1 MGRSLAHAG
10 PTYERISLMEK
21 TPNGANVRFPPP
33 LIYVIGLALG
43 LAAGRFLHVPDL
55 GLPIETREFLGA
67 ALAVAGIF
75 VSFAGA
81 GLFLRHDTAIIPFK
95 PATSLV
101 TSGVYRWTRNP
112 MYLGMAL
119 IYLGIAVFLNSLP
132 ALVLLAP
139 VIWIVHTQVIAR
151 EEAYLERAFG
161 NEYIVYKNQVR
172 PWI

>member
-1 MGRSLAHAG
+1 
-10 PTYERISLMEK
+10 MEK
-21 TPNGANVRFPPP
+21 TSDGANVRFPPP
-33 LIYVIGLALG
+33 LIYVIGLVLG
-43 LAAGRFLHVPDL
+43 LTAGRLLHVPGL
-55 GLPIETREFLGA
+55 GLTIQRRELLGA
-67 ALAVAGIF
+67 ALAVAGIL

-119 IYLGIAVFLNSLP
+119 IYLGLAVLLNSLP
-132 ALVLLAP
+132 ALVLLAL
-139 VIWIVHTQVIAR
+139 VMWIVHRQVIAR

-161 NEYIVYKNQVR
+161 DEYIAYKNQVR